1 MTVEQAERVAQSQF
15 VWAIL
20 FILLFFIV
28 VGYLVRTS
36 DKREEKIINYHEQSK
51 AESNKREEWLKRH
64 LDKNTEQLQNI
75 SHTIVVVQK
84 EMSYM
89 SDRIGRLENKEV
101 KEHD

>member
-20 FILLFFIV
+20 FILLFMIV

-36 DKREEKIINYHEQSK
+36 DKREKKLMDFHDQSK
-51 AESNKREEWLKRH
+51 AESNKREEWLKGH
-64 LDKNTEQLQNI
+64 LDKNTEQLQDI
-75 SHTIVVVQK
+75 SQTIGVVQK

-89 SDRIGRLENKEV
+89 SDRIGRLEKQEN
-101 KEHD
+101 